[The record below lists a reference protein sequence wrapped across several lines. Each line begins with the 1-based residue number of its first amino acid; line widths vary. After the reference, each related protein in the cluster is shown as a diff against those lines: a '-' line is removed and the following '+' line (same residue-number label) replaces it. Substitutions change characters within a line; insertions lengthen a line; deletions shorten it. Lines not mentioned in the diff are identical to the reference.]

1 MSTNKQERKD
11 ELMTA
16 DELAAYL
23 HFSAKTIYNMV
34 KEKTLPA
41 IRIGDNLRFS
51 RPEIDAI
58 LQQPNKA
65 MINILVIDNA
75 ETVCS
80 VMRKVLENEGHM
92 VITSTTGA
100 EGLEHLVEIKFDHIF
115 LDLCISDISGLETL
129 RRIRE
134 ADPAVPVTIITG
146 QPESGVVQQAKLYEI
161 KKVIRKPFSTR
172 DLLTAISS

>member
-1 MSTNKQERKD
+1 MPETKQEHRD
-11 ELMTA
+11 ELMTV
-16 DELAAYL
+16 DEVAAYL
-23 HFSAKTIYNMV
+23 HFSPKTIYNMV
-34 KEKTLPA
+34 KEKTLPV

-51 RPEIDAI
+51 RPEIDEI
-58 LQQPNKA
+58 LQRQNKP
-65 MINILVIDNA
+65 MINILVMDNA
-75 ETVCS
+75 ESICS
-80 VMRKVLENEGHM
+80 VMRKVLENEAHM

-146 QPESGVVQQAKLYEI
+146 QPESGVVQQAKLYGI
-161 KKVIRKPFSTR
+161 KKVIKKPFRNR
-172 DLLTAISS
+172 DLLIAIGS